1 MGCRGARA
9 GKRPFHPGLDFGLSS
24 CSRPTSPSR
33 QQLVRV
39 RDDQGLLEG
48 HWLAAVQGLVQ
59 NCTPHCILAFVT
71 ATMLTQVRGD

>member
-1 MGCRGARA
+1 MRQRGARA
-9 GKRPFHPGLDFGLSS
+9 GKRPSHPGLDFSLPPHGPL
-24 CSRPTSPSR
+24 PPSR